1 MTTLRS
7 IVRRCLRGRDRGSA
21 LLATF
26 VTLFFMTTLAVG
38 LMAIVRSSTQI
49 SSNQKRDTRAL
60 FVAEAGVQE
69 VIERL
74 SLGYPTNV
82 TINGGTFNAA
92 IKDTV
97 DGLDPNWR
105 AYVFNATPGAVSSI
119 PGAGASEEFLPTTQ
133 PSADWLDYASASDP
147 DEALIVEHK
156 WVDRDGDAVREDGEL
171 VYYDRAQ
178 YPPEN
183 FSDDGQPV
191 DLISVLG
198 KDGASRRRLEVE
210 VTRIPINPNLMAA
223 VLSDNSVDVRGNV
236 FVDGHNHAFDMPAGL
251 VDPACQAYELDAGRT
266 DESLCVT
273 AVMTTGDP
281 IDRDGST
288 DLFGSPTPEDTNST
302 NPFYTLAQTLGITEA
317 DLAQILEDPDYTSAN
332 DAAFLSGVT
341 YINGNATGAEKFTNV
356 TGEGLLYVNGNMECS
371 GIFQWRGLIYIEGDF
386 TITGSPWVLGAIVCK
401 GETEWAFA
409 GGTPDILFSREAI
422 KFFVGRA
429 LGYTI
434 LSWKRR

>member
-1 MTTLRS
+1 MTMLRS
-7 IVRRCLRGRDRGSA
+7 IVRRCLRGKDRGSA

-69 VIERL
+69 VIERM
-74 SLGYPTNV
+74 SLGYPTNLTV
-82 TINGGTFNAA
+82 NGGTFNAA

-105 AYVFNATPGAVSSI
+105 AYVFNATPGDAASL
-119 PGAGASEEFLPTTQ
+119 PGAGASDVFLPTTQ
-133 PSADWLDYASASDP
+133 PSADWLEYASASDP
-147 DEALIVEHK
+147 VEALIVEHK
-156 WVDRDGDAVREDGEL
+156 WVDRDGDAVRETGEL
-171 VYYDRAQ
+171 IYYDRSQ

-183 FSDDGQPV
+183 FSEGQPV
-191 DLISVLG
+191 ELISVLG

-210 VTRIPINPNLMAA
+210 ATRIPINPNLMAA

-236 FVDGHNHAFDMPAGL
+236 FVDGHNHALDMPANL
-251 VDPACQAYELDAGRT
+251 VDPECQAYELDSGRT

-281 IDRDGST
+281 IDRNGST
-288 DLFGSPTPEDTNST
+288 DLFGSPTPEDTAST
-302 NPFYTLAQTLGITEA
+302 NPFYTLAQALGISEE
-317 DLAQILEDPDYTSAN
+317 DLAQILQDPDYTSAN

-341 YINGNATGAEKFTNV
+341 YINGDATGGEKFNNSA
-356 TGEGLLYVNGNMECS
+356 GDGLLYVTGDMDCAGTFE
-371 GIFQWRGLIYIEGDF
+371 WRGLVYIEGDF
-386 TITGSPWVLGAIVCK
+386 RITGNPWILGAIIVK
-401 GETEWAFA
+401 GQTEYAWA
-409 GGTPDILFSREAI
+409 GGTPDVLFSRDAI
-422 KFFVGRA
+422 QFFVGRA

>member
-1 MTTLRS
+1 MKTLRS
-7 IVRRCLRGRDRGSA
+7 IVRGCLRGRERGSA

-60 FVAEAGVQE
+60 FVAEAGVTE
-69 VIERL
+69 VLERL

-105 AYVFNATPGAVSSI
+105 AYIFNATPGDAASI
-119 PGAGASEEFLPTTQ
+119 PGAGSSDEFLPTTQ
-133 PSADWLDYASASDP
+133 ASADWLEYASADDP

-156 WVDRDGDAVREDGEL
+156 WVDRDGDNTRESGEL
-171 VYYDRAQ
+171 IYYDRSQ

-183 FSDDGQPV
+183 FSEGQPV
-191 DLISVLG
+191 ELISVLG

-210 VTRIPINPNLMAA
+210 VTRIPLNPNLMAA

-236 FVDGHNHAFDMPAGL
+236 FVDGHNHDFDMPANL
-251 VDPACQAYELDAGRT
+251 VDPACQPYELDAGRT

-288 DLFGSPTPEDTNST
+288 DLFGSPTPEDTSST
-302 NPFYTLAQTLGITEA
+302 NPFYTLAQTLGIEEE
-317 DLAQILEDPDYTSAN
+317 DLAQILANPDYTSAN
-332 DAAFLSGVT
+332 DAPFLSGIT
-341 YINGNATGAEKFTNV
+341 YINGDATGGETFNNV
-356 TGEGLLYVNGNMECS
+356 AGDGLLYVTGNMDCNGTFE
-371 GIFQWRGLIYIEGDF
+371 WRGLVYIEGDF
-386 TITGSPWVLGAIVCK
+386 RITGNPWILGAIVVK
-401 GETEWAFA
+401 GVTEYAFA
-409 GGTPDILFSREAI
+409 GGTPDVLYSREAV

-429 LGYTI
+429 IGYTV